1 MVQAGVVRE
10 EGRMP
15 KEPGR
20 PDVVEV
26 KQALPFA
33 LVSSQEES
41 SGSGVGGQGGQEGEE
56 ERNSVHFTKWKQA
69 GNGNSTRKK
78 KRDLSHGENKFRRF
92 QKKCFH
98 FRRYLLI
105 SSLKDEN
112 LALFPHL
119 LLAIFG

>member
-20 PDVVEV
+20 PDVAEV

-56 ERNSVHFTKWKQA
+56 ERNSVHFTEWKQA

-78 KRDLSHGENKFRRF
+78 KETCLMARTNSDGS
-92 QKKCFH
+92 KKNASILDII
-98 FRRYLLI
+98 Y
-105 SSLKDEN
+105 
-112 LALFPHL
+112 
-119 LLAIFG
+119 